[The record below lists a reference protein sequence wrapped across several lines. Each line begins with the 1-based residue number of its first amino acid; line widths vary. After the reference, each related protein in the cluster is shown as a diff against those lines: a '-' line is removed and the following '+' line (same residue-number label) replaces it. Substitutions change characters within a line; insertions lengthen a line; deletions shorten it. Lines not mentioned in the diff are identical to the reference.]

1 MSSISSI
8 TEWIGIFTLGV
19 ISATILPLLKRDSI
33 NITNVRKYLFNS
45 TGLLS
50 ISAGII
56 HVLLV
61 QEHMKQA
68 VIWGIFFLGIGISQ
82 LTFGVIVLILV
93 KLSLSNKTAI
103 LLYYIGIVGNT
114 LLVAIFVLGRLFV
127 PPFSPE
133 PTPITELE
141 ANGIITV
148 IIEILVI
155 ALLIYLVKSRSKF
168 KVPTEKKYI

>member
-1 MSSISSI
+1 
-8 TEWIGIFTLGV
+8 
-19 ISATILPLLKRDSI
+19 
-33 NITNVRKYLFNS
+33 
-45 TGLLS
+45 
-50 ISAGII
+50 
-56 HVLLV
+56 
-61 QEHMKQA
+61 MKEA
-68 VIWGIFFLGIGISQ
+68 VIWGIFFSGIGISQ
-82 LTFGVIVLILV
+82 LTFDVIVMILV
-93 KLSLSNKTAI
+93 KVSLSNKTAI
-103 LLYYIGIVGNT
+103 LLVYYIGIVGNT

-141 ANGIITV
+141 ANGIITI